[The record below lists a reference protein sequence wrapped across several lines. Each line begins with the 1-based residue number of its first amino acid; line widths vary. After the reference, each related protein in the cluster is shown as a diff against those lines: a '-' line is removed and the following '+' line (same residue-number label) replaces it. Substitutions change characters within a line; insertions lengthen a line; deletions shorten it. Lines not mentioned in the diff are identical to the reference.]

1 MQAIGIRKRW
11 QAVNSDVYSRRPL
24 VLRWAVAP
32 WLSCAAVSRL
42 GKRRESQSIYRLE
55 RWHASLPPCWP
66 RVAHLTA
73 VWVPLALAAL
83 GQVFRDCQWCCNIK
97 AIFFRSASMKG
108 GWIIPAGSFLLKIM
122 HIYEC
127 SSMILGAITECF
139 IPEGFFFLLAQS
151 DLNYPSTISLTSQAI
166 TFPPKQ
172 PFWELVSWLK
182 KGQTFLFPTT
192 WPLSLKS
199 WSSFYIRPPL
209 SPTLSQLFTPS
220 MDIFIL
226 RTLDVWATVCWKRYL
241 HCPPVVE
248 MDFE

>member
-32 WLSCAAVSRL
+32 WLSRAAVSRL

-55 RWHASLPPCWP
+55 RDRCSE
-66 RVAHLTA
+66 
-73 VWVPLALAAL
+73 AA
-83 GQVFRDCQWCCNIK
+83 NN

-139 IPEGFFFLLAQS
+139 IPAEGYFSFWLRVISTILPLFRSPLKPSLFPPNSLFESWYLGSKRAKHFFFLPPDHFLSSPEAA
-151 DLNYPSTISLTSQAI
+151 STLDHLSPL
-166 TFPPKQ
+166 
-172 PFWELVSWLK
+172 
-182 KGQTFLFPTT
+182 
-192 WPLSLKS
+192 LSL
-199 WSSFYIRPPL
+199 SSLPRQWTF
-209 SPTLSQLFTPS
+209 SS
-220 MDIFIL
+220 
-226 RTLDVWATVCWKRYL
+226 
-241 HCPPVVE
+241 
-248 MDFE
+248 

>member
-32 WLSCAAVSRL
+32 WLGRAAVSRL

-139 IPEGFFFLLAQS
+139 IPEGFFFPFGSEWSQLSFHYFAHLSSHHFSTQTAFLRAGILAQKGP
-151 DLNYPSTISLTSQAI
+151 NISFSYHLTTFSQVL
-166 TFPPKQ
+166 KQ
-172 PFWELVSWLK
+172 L
-182 KGQTFLFPTT
+182 
-192 WPLSLKS
+192 
-199 WSSFYIRPPL
+199 
-209 SPTLSQLFTPS
+209 
-220 MDIFIL
+220 
-226 RTLDVWATVCWKRYL
+226 L
-241 HCPPVVE
+241 H
-248 MDFE
+248 